1 MDTKGSNSFNNQQN
15 QQKNQGNIRNLM
27 IVIIVLILIG
37 GYFTVYSTMGN
48 NTFFIPKEEAVS
60 YSDFRVALE
69 ENRVDEVDVTQT
81 TSNKLVIAYT
91 LDGDDKKKYTTE
103 APLSENIT
111 EVLDT
116 KSAEQ
121 QIKYTYTRDV
131 ENLWLSSLLQTLL
144 FIGIPGILIFFMFSR
159 MTKMQGG
166 NGLQHT
172 KSRAKLQTNNKINFS
187 NVAGYDEEK
196 EELKEIVDFLKSPQK
211 YLKMGARIPKG
222 ILLSGPPGTGKTL
235 LARATAGEAN
245 VKFFTISG
253 SEFLELYVGVG
264 ASRVRDMFAQ
274 AQQNAPAIIFID
286 EIDAIGRQRGAGLGG
301 GNDERE
307 QTLNQI
313 LVEMDGFEQKN
324 AVVVMAAT
332 NRPDVLDP
340 ALLRPGR
347 FDRQVTVSLPDLKT
361 RISILQLSA
370 KNKPVDPSLDF
381 EAVARRTPG
390 FSGAELEN
398 VFNEAALLA
407 ARESLTTINMRLVE
421 EAIDRV
427 MMGPAKKSKEYT
439 EKERNLVAYHE
450 AGHAVVGLVLDD
462 ASIVQKITI
471 IPRGQAGG
479 YNLMTP
485 KDEEYFA
492 TKKQLEDRIAGLLGG
507 RVAEEVMFD
516 DISSGAS
523 NDIQRVTAI
532 ARSMVTE
539 YGMSELGPIQYEQN
553 EGSVFLGRDY
563 GKQQNFS
570 EKTAMDIDSVVRKIV
585 DTEHKRV
592 NKIIRE
598 NIDLLKAIAERL
610 LEKETIVREEIEE
623 IAQKFLK
630 KPDMSADNKI
640 ITG

>member
-1 MDTKGSNSFNNQQN
+1 MNSKNPLGNKQN
-15 QQKNQGNIRNLM
+15 RSGNSLNL
-27 IVIIVLILIG
+27 IITIIALISLGFYFIFSSTG
-37 GYFTVYSTMGN
+37 GMNPFVGN
-48 NTFFIPKEEAVS
+48 KEEVVT

-69 ENRVDEVDVTQT
+69 EQRVTKVVATQT
-81 TSNKLVIAYT
+81 TSNKLLLTYT
-91 LDGDDKKKYTTE
+91 LAGSDTATYVTE
-103 APLSENIT
+103 APLSDSVT
-111 EVLDT
+111 ELLDT
-116 KSAEQ
+116 KAAQQ
-121 QIKYTYTRDV
+121 QIKYEYKREV
-131 ENLWLSSLLQTLL
+131 ENLWFGSILQTIL
-144 FIGIPGILIFFMFSR
+144 FIGLPSLVVFYLFSR
-159 MTKMQGG
+159 TMKMQSGS
-166 NGLQHT
+166 GLQHT
-172 KSRAKLQTNNKINFS
+172 KSRAKLQTNNPINFS
-187 NVAGYDEEK
+187 NVAGYEEEK
-196 EELKEIVDFLKSPQK
+196 EELAEIVDFLKNPQK
-211 YLKMGARIPKG
+211 YIKFGARIPKG

-313 LVEMDGFEQKN
+313 LVEMDGFEQRN

-347 FDRQVTVSLPDLKT
+347 FDRQVTVSLPDIKT
-361 RISILQLSA
+361 RVAILKLSA
-370 KNKPVDPSLDF
+370 RNKPVDVNIDF

-390 FSGAELEN
+390 FSGAELES
-398 VFNEAALLA
+398 VFNEAALLSV
-407 ARESLTTINMRLVE
+407 RENVPVITMSHIE

-439 EKERNLVAYHE
+439 DKERKLVAYHE

-492 TKKQLEDRIAGLLGG
+492 TKKQLLDRIAGLLGG
-507 RVAEEVMFD
+507 RVAEEIVFD

-532 ARSMVTE
+532 ARAMVTE
-539 YGMSELGPIQYEQN
+539 YGMSELGPIQYEQS

-563 GKQQNFS
+563 GKQKNFS
-570 EKTAMDIDSVVRKIV
+570 EKTAVDIDTVIRKIV

-592 NKIIRE
+592 DHIMRE
-598 NIDLLKAIAERL
+598 NYALLEAIAERL

-623 IAQKFLK
+623 IAAQFLPK
-630 KPDMSADNKI
+630 KDTTI
-640 ITG
+640 IEA

>member
-1 MDTKGSNSFNNQQN
+1 MNSKKPVGNG
-15 QQKNQGNIRNLM
+15 QKNNGNILNLL
-27 IVIIVLILIG
+27 IVIVAFFMIG
-37 GYFTVYSTMGN
+37 AYFIFSSVGGAN
-48 NTFFIPKEEAVS
+48 PFAVQKVEEAS
-60 YSDFRVALE
+60 YSDFSLALN
-69 ENRVDEVDVTQT
+69 ENRVNDVEATQT
-81 TSNKLVIAYT
+81 TSNKLIITYT
-91 LDGDDKKKYTTE
+91 LDEDDQTKYTIE
-103 APLSENIT
+103 APLTDSTMSLLN
-111 EVLDT
+111 T
-116 KSAEQ
+116 KAEEGE
-121 QIKYTYTRDV
+121 IEYSYKREV
-131 ENLWLSSLLQTLL
+131 ENVWFSSILQTVL
-144 FIGIPGILIFFMFSR
+144 FIGLPAILIFYMFSR
-159 MTKMQGG
+159 MTKMQG
-166 NGLQHT
+166 NSGLQHT
-172 KSRAKLQTNNKINFS
+172 KSRAKLQTNNKINFT
-187 NVAGYDEEK
+187 NVAGYEEEK
-196 EELKEIVDFLKSPQK
+196 EELKEIVDFLRAPQK

-313 LVEMDGFEQKN
+313 LVEMDGFEQRN

-332 NRPDVLDP
+332 NRVDILDP

-347 FDRQVTVSLPDLKT
+347 FDRQVMVSLPDLKT
-361 RISILQLSA
+361 RMAILKLSA
-370 KNKPVDPSLDF
+370 KNKPVKTDIDF

-398 VFNEAALLA
+398 VFNEAALLT
-407 ARESLTTINMRLVE
+407 ARENKTEIDMPHIE

-427 MMGPAKKSKEYT
+427 LMGPAKKSKEYT

-485 KDEEYFA
+485 KEEEYFA
-492 TKKQLEDRIAGLLGG
+492 TKGQLLDRIAGLLGG
-507 RVAEEVMFD
+507 RVAEEIVFD

-539 YGMSELGPIQYEQN
+539 YGMSELGPILYEQN
-553 EGSVFLGRDY
+553 DGNVFLGRDY
-563 GKQQNFS
+563 GKTQNFS
-570 EKTAMDIDSVVRKIV
+570 EKTAVDIDTVVRKIV
-585 DTEHKRV
+585 DTEHTRV
-592 NKIIRE
+592 RTILQE
-598 NIDLLKAIAERL
+598 NIDLLKAIADRL

-623 IAQKFLK
+623 IAQKFLN
-630 KPDMSADNKI
+630 KPEKVVQ
-640 ITG
+640 